1 MNAHLKLGPGVGPL
15 IEKHILRPVVVTV
28 TEFDE
33 DGLGKFSEDMARA
46 HETGQPV
53 IPIVVD
59 SFGGDAYALLGMLAI
74 IDAASVPVVT
84 VVESKAM
91 SCGAILFTGGQQ
103 RYIAPSGTLMVH
115 EVSSF
120 IGGKNE
126 DLKADVKETERL
138 QELVFERMAVQ
149 CGKPKDYFEE
159 LVDKNKHADLYLDA
173 HDAIRHGLATH
184 IGIPSLITEI
194 QVTHTVKVLTAHAPT
209 REVKKTNTKKKRR
222 APS

>member
-1 MNAHLKLGPGVGPL
+1 MNAHVLLGRGIGPE
-15 IEKHILRPVVVTV
+15 IEKHVLRPIVVTV
-28 TEFDE
+28 NEFDE
-33 DGLGKFSEDMARA
+33 PSLGKFGEDMARA
-46 HETGQPV
+46 HETGQPIIPVV
-53 IPIVVD
+53 ID

-74 IDAASVPVVT
+74 IDSSAVPVVT
-84 VVESKAM
+84 IVESKAM
-91 SCGAILFTGGQQ
+91 SCGAILFTAGSE

-138 QELVFERMAVQ
+138 QGIVFERMAVQ
-149 CGKPKDYFEE
+149 CGKPREYFEE

-173 HDAIRHGLATH
+173 RDAMRHGMATH
-184 IGIPSLITEI
+184 IGTPSLVTEI
-194 QVTHTVKVLTAHAPT
+194 QVTHSVKVLTARAPT
-209 REVKKTNTKKKRR
+209 REVKVTKTKKKRR